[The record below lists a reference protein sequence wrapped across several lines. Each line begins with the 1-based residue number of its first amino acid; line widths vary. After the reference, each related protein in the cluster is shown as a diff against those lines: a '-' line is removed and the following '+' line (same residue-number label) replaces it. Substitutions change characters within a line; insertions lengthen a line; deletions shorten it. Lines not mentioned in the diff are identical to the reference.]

1 MTTRAAPPSP
11 NRRRRLPGAAA
22 AVAALGTSAFVRAQA
37 AAEIRVQ
44 AKKRSLEILQREPR
58 R

>member
-1 MTTRAAPPSP
+1 MTTRAAPPSS

-22 AVAALGTSAFVRAQA
+22 AVAAPGAPAFVRAQA

-44 AKKRSLEILQREPR
+44 AKKRSLEILQREVR

>member
-11 NRRRRLPGAAA
+11 TRRRRLPGAA
-22 AVAALGTSAFVRAQA
+22 VAALGTPAFVRARA

-44 AKKRSLEILQREPR
+44 AKKRSLEILQREVR

>member
-22 AVAALGTSAFVRAQA
+22 AVTPGAPAFVRARA
-37 AAEIRVQ
+37 AAGIRVQ
-44 AKKRSLEILQREPR
+44 AKKRSLEFFQREVR

>member
-22 AVAALGTSAFVRAQA
+22 AVATPGAPAFVRARA
-37 AAEIRVQ
+37 AAGIRVQ
-44 AKKRSLEILQREPR
+44 AKKRSLEFFQREVR